1 MLTEALLVA
10 LTVTVLYF
18 INLWFGYIFTDKPII
33 IGTFVGYRNGIY
45 DFIRNDHRNC
55 NGTRNSCRIADCTG
69 SDAVKHSSKLL
80 KSCSGSHD

>member
-33 IGTFVGYRNGIY
+33 IGTFVGLVLGDLQTGIICGGAY
-45 DFIRNDHRNC
+45 ELIFLGAVNIGGAVPPINMRK
-55 NGTRNSCRIADCTG
+55 CR
-69 SDAVKHSSKLL
+69 H
-80 KSCSGSHD
+80 

>member
-33 IGTFVGYRNGIY
+33 IGTFVGLVLG
-45 DFIRNDHRNC
+45 D
-55 NGTRNSCRIADCTG
+55 
-69 SDAVKHSSKLL
+69 L
-80 KSCSGSHD
+80 